1 MIGIAGYGVSI
12 PMYRIPHRE
21 IADIWGRGGRA
32 MPPNEKSVAGPDEDT
47 ATLAV
52 EAALNALA
60 RSGIEP
66 KSLGAIY
73 VGTES
78 KVYAVKPTST
88 IVAEVI
94 GATPTLTA
102 ADFEFACKA
111 GTEAMVAVFGL
122 VESGKITAGMA
133 IGADIA
139 RGRPSDELEYTA
151 GAGAAAFI
159 ISNEKNGLIAK
170 LEGHVSY
177 VTDTPDFWRREG
189 DYFPMHAYRFTGKPA
204 YFHHITS
211 SVKMLLN
218 ELGLKPSDFKYISLH
233 QPNTK
238 FPLKAAKMLG
248 FSIDQIEPALLN
260 PVIGNAYAGSSLIG
274 FASILDIAEPG
285 DRLLLASF
293 GSGAGSDAMSF
304 VVTDLIEEKRDL
316 APKVIEY
323 VNRKKTVR
331 YGVYVRFREKL
342 RV

>member
-21 IADIWGRGGRA
+21 IAEIWGRGGRA
-32 MPPNEKSVAGPDEDT
+32 IPPNEKSVAGPDEDT

-52 EAALNALA
+52 EAALNALSRA
-60 RSGIEP
+60 NIDPG
-66 KSLGAIY
+66 SLGAIY

-88 IVAEVI
+88 IVAEAI
-94 GATPTLTA
+94 GATPRLTA

-122 VESGKITAGMA
+122 VESGKIGAGMA

-159 ISNEKNGLIAK
+159 ISNDGGNLLAK

-189 DYFPMHAYRFTGKPA
+189 DYFPMHAYRFTGQPA
-204 YFHHITS
+204 YFRHILS
-211 SVKMLLN
+211 SVRLLMD
-218 ELGLKPSDFKYISLH
+218 ELGLKPDDFKYVSLH

-238 FPLKAAKMLG
+238 FPMKAAKILG
-248 FSIDQIEPALLN
+248 FSIKKP
-260 PVIGNAYAGSSLIG
+260 
-274 FASILDIAEPG
+274 
-285 DRLLLASF
+285 
-293 GSGAGSDAMSF
+293 
-304 VVTDLIEEKRDL
+304 
-316 APKVIEY
+316 
-323 VNRKKTVR
+323 RKHI
-331 YGVYVRFREKL
+331 
-342 RV
+342 